1 MALRILQ
8 VEDEPALARLLKE
21 YLKMALREPYELTW
35 VQRLSE
41 ATAALTAQPF
51 DLVLL
56 DLGLPDSRGIE
67 TFLTLHQLVPQIPII
82 VLSGLDDESTAL
94 RTLQSGAQDYLVKSN
109 VDSHLLVRAV
119 RYAIERKK
127 VESALGEER
136 DLLQA
141 LIESLPDQI
150 YVKDSGGHF
159 IRTNAAVARMF
170 GQPSPEALQG
180 KTDFDFFPPALAQQ
194 FTDEEQQIIKTGQA
208 LVNREAR
215 LVNHDNRPH
224 WIITTK
230 VPWRDHN
237 GHIVGTVGI
246 NRDVTSIKTAEE
258 ELRRANTEL
267 ETSQRE
273 LQASVAELQKM
284 HTDLRAM
291 QMQLVESEK
300 MRTIGRLAAG
310 VAHEVKN
317 PLAILLR
324 GLDVVA
330 QALGQPDETMT
341 AVLKDMQDAILRAN
355 TVIHGLLDFSAP
367 NQLEAQPED
376 LNLIARQ
383 ALFFVKH
390 LLNEHHIQPELA
402 TAPDLPLCRLD
413 RRKITELLVNIF
425 ENAIYAMPQGGTL
438 TLRTSTKTLTGFGT
452 NIGDSVID
460 RFQIGDRVVVAEI
473 EDTGQGI
480 PADKLDRIFDPFF
493 TTKPA
498 GQGTGLGLSVCKT
511 IVELHRGTIEI
522 RNRDEGGVRVTLMFK
537 AQEAAPETAPHA

>member
-21 YLKMALREPYELTW
+21 YLKMALREPYELMW
-35 VQRLSE
+35 VQRLADASAAV
-41 ATAALTAQPF
+41 ATQTF

-67 TFLTLHQLVPQIPII
+67 TFLTLHKQVPQIPII
-82 VLSGLDDESTAL
+82 VLSGLDDEPTAL

-150 YVKDSGGHF
+150 YVKDSGGRF
-159 IRTNAAVARMF
+159 IRTNSAVAHMF
-170 GQPSPEALQG
+170 NLTSPEAVQG
-180 KTDFDFFPPALAQQ
+180 KTDFDFFPAELARQ
-194 FTDEEQQIIKTGQA
+194 FTDEEQQIIKTGQS
-208 LVNREAR
+208 LVNREAQ
-215 LVNHDNRPH
+215 LVNHDNQPH

-237 GHIVGTVGI
+237 GSIVGTVGI
-246 NRDVTSIKTAEE
+246 NRDVTSIKKAAE

-267 ETSQRE
+267 ENSQRD

-284 HTDLRAM
+284 HADLRSM
-291 QMQLVESEK
+291 QMQLVEAEK

-324 GLDVVA
+324 GLDYLSQSLA
-330 QALGQPDETMT
+330 QPDETIT

-367 NQLEAQPED
+367 SQLEAQPED
-376 LNLIARQ
+376 LNLIVRQ
-383 ALFFVKH
+383 SLFFVKH
-390 LLNEHHIQPELA
+390 LLSEHHIHAELD
-402 TAPDLPLCRLD
+402 TAPDLPLCRMD
-413 RRKITELLVNIF
+413 RQKITEVLVNLF
-425 ENAIYAMPQGGTL
+425 ENAIHAMPNGGTL
-438 TLRTSTKTLTGFGT
+438 TVRTTTKMLTGFGS
-452 NIGDSVID
+452 NIGGSTID

-473 EDTGQGI
+473 ADTGHGV

-493 TTKPA
+493 TTKPT
-498 GQGTGLGLSVCKT
+498 GQGTGLGLAVCKT

-522 RNRDEGGVRVTLMFK
+522 HNRDEGGVRVTLMFK
-537 AQEAAPETAPHA
+537 AQETTSEAAAHA

>member
-35 VQRLSE
+35 VQRLVE
-41 ATAALTAQPF
+41 ATAALAAQPF

-67 TFLTLHQLVPQIPII
+67 TFLSIHHQVPQIPII
-82 VLSGLDDESTAL
+82 VLSGLDDEPTAL

-127 VESALGEER
+127 VEAALGEER

-150 YVKDSGGHF
+150 YVKDNGGHF

-170 GQPSPEALQG
+170 NLPSPEAVQG
-180 KTDFDFFPPALAQQ
+180 KTDYDFFPVELARQ
-194 FTDEEQQIIKTGQA
+194 FTSEEQQIIQTGQS
-208 LVNREAR
+208 LVNREAQ
-215 LVNHDNRPH
+215 LVNHDNQAH

-237 GHIVGTVGI
+237 GNIVGTVGI
-246 NRDVTSIKTAEE
+246 NRDVTSIKKAEE
-258 ELRRANTEL
+258 ELRRTNTEL
-267 ETSQRE
+267 ERSQRD

-284 HTDLRAM
+284 HADLRAM
-291 QMQLVESEK
+291 QMQLVEAEK

-324 GLDVVA
+324 GLDFLSQSLA
-330 QALGQPDETMT
+330 GPDETIS

-376 LNLIARQ
+376 LNLIVRQ
-383 ALFFVKH
+383 SLFFVKH
-390 LLNEHHIQPELA
+390 LLTEHHIHPDLA
-402 TAPDLPLCRLD
+402 TAPDLPLCRMD
-413 RRKITELLVNIF
+413 RQKITEVLVNLF
-425 ENAIYAMPQGGTL
+425 ENAIQAMPNGGTL
-438 TLRTSTKTLTGFGT
+438 TVRTASKTMTGFGS
-452 NIGDSVID
+452 NIGGSMID

-480 PADKLDRIFDPFF
+480 PADKLDRIYDPFF

-511 IVELHRGTIEI
+511 IVELHRGTIEV
-522 RNRDEGGVRVTLMFK
+522 RNRDEGGVRVILMFK
-537 AQEAAPETAPHA
+537 AQDTACDAPTHA

>member
-41 ATAALTAQPF
+41 ATAALTAQPY

-67 TFLTLHQLVPQIPII
+67 TFLTIHHQVPQIPII

-127 VESALGEER
+127 VDAALGEER

-150 YVKDSGGHF
+150 YVKDAGGRF
-159 IRTNAAVARMF
+159 IRTNSAVAHMF
-170 GQPSPEALQG
+170 NLPSPEAVQG
-180 KTDFDFFPPALAQQ
+180 KTDFDFFPAELAQK
-194 FTDEEQQIIKTGQA
+194 FTTEEQQIITTGQA

-215 LVNHDNRPH
+215 LVNHDNQPH

-237 GHIVGTVGI
+237 GNIVGTVGI
-246 NRDVTSIKTAEE
+246 NRDVTSIKKAEE
-258 ELRRANTEL
+258 ELRRANTDL
-267 ETSQRE
+267 ESSQRN
-273 LQASVAELQKM
+273 LQASVVELQKM
-284 HTDLRAM
+284 HADLRAM
-291 QMQLVESEK
+291 QMQLVEAEK

-324 GLDVVA
+324 GLDYLA
-330 QALGQPDETMT
+330 QSIPQPDETIN

-355 TVIHGLLDFSAP
+355 TVIHGLLDFSVP
-367 NQLEAQPED
+367 NQLATQPED
-376 LNLIARQ
+376 LDLIVRQ

-390 LLNEHHIQPELA
+390 LLIEHHIRADLA
-402 TAPDLPLCRLD
+402 TATELPLCRMD
-413 RRKITELLVNIF
+413 RQKITEVLVNLF
-425 ENAIYAMPQGGTL
+425 ENAIQAMPNGGTL
-438 TLRTSTKTLTGFGT
+438 TVRTGAKTLTGFGS
-452 NIGDSVID
+452 NIGGSVLD
-460 RFQIGDRVVVAEI
+460 QFQIGDRVVVAEI
-473 EDTGQGI
+473 EDTGHGI

-498 GQGTGLGLSVCKT
+498 GQGTGLGLSVSKS
-511 IVELHRGTIEI
+511 IVDLHRGTIEV
-522 RNRDEGGVRVTLMFK
+522 RNREEGGVRVTLMFK
-537 AQEAAPETAPHA
+537 AQEAARDTPAHA